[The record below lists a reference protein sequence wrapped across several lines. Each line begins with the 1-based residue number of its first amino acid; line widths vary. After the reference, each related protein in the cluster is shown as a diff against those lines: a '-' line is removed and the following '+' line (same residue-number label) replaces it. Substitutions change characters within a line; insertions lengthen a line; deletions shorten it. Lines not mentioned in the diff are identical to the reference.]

1 MYKLMRTVTYVSKSY
16 TREMIKMPT
25 HSIETLKTF
34 PLYGIS
40 CKLCTCR
47 LDLTVTCI
55 HDCMHI
61 LTTGQIVFFFS
72 LQCVQRKAKVID

>member
-1 MYKLMRTVTYVSKSY
+1 MGTVTCVNKSY
-16 TREMIKMPT
+16 TREMVKMPT
-25 HSIETLKTF
+25 HSIETLKNF

-40 CKLCTCR
+40 CKLCACR

-61 LTTGQIVFFFS
+61 LTTGQIVFFFFAMCS
-72 LQCVQRKAKVID
+72 EEG